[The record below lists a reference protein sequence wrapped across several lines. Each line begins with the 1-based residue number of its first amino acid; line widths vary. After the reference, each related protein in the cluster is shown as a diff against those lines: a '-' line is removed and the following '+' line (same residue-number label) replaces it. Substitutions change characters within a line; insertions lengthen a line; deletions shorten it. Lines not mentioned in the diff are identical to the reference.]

1 MSFMGHRIK
10 EINGHYV
17 AKFRQIDPK
26 PELSLFSIPT
36 NRAHPGSRQP
46 KTWFS
51 KKKPE
56 LEKKSEFKKN
66 P

>member
-36 NRAHPGSRQP
+36 NRAHPRRNSA
-46 KTWFS
+46 
-51 KKKPE
+51 
-56 LEKKSEFKKN
+56 KSNTRLNKYYPMGHEA
-66 P
+66 